1 MTTPCIYDLIQDLL
15 VICESII
22 NEQALAM
29 GECDWCWV
37 VCGSYK
43 FTNSTWLNYLE
54 ESFYIHI

>member
-37 VCGSYK
+37 VCGSHK

-54 ESFYIHI
+54 